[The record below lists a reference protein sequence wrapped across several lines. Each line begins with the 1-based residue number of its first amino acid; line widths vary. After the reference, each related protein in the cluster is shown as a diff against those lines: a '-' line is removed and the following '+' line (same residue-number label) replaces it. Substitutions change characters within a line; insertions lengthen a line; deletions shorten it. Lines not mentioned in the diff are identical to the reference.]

1 MKPLFNTMILATF
14 ATSSYA
20 ETRAFSHL
28 PPDEERVFTESEV
41 ALPDVPNPQQGDWAD
56 LYINPT
62 FKGKPQILLSSISY
76 AEDGSIRYIL
86 NNRSASGYNN
96 LTAEGLLCITGDKLL
111 GSEGSKLKTFGYADL
126 HNNRWILPRNG
137 KWEVIGGKHNATNSV
152 RRVLYEAF
160 CLDGRAK
167 SDEELRARVQKTVGF
182 THPASTKHN

>member
-1 MKPLFNTMILATF
+1 MKSLILTMILATF

-111 GSEGSKLKTFGYADL
+111 GSEGSKLKTFGYAD
-126 HNNRWILPRNG
+126 
-137 KWEVIGGKHNATNSV
+137 
-152 RRVLYEAF
+152 
-160 CLDGRAK
+160 
-167 SDEELRARVQKTVGF
+167 EELRARVQKTVGF